1 MNISPHSVTGRFY
14 FHWKCATI
22 KIEVDNIKLPDIKL
36 MTSFW
41 GDLCWNAASSNGHG
55 WYCNS
60 GVFSKE
66 AGWVGQFSSDWKHCH
81 PLFHMG
87 WRGGWRE
94 SSLQLWGGSGML
106 LFLLL
111 WVWLFLKLASFS
123 ETLLSCVFLK
133 MHILFYMYEYL
144 PAFIYVYHMHTVPT
158 KARRWHAIFCC
169 WE

>member
-1 MNISPHSVTGRFY
+1 MNISPRSVTDRFY
-14 FHWKCATI
+14 FHCECATI

-94 SSLQLWGGSGML
+94 QFAALRWK
-106 LFLLL
+106 
-111 WVWLFLKLASFS
+111 W
-123 ETLLSCVFLK
+123 
-133 MHILFYMYEYL
+133 H
-144 PAFIYVYHMHTVPT
+144 AFISPPVSVTFFKACFFLRDLTVLCLSKNAYFILCVWVSIYVCHMHTVPT
-158 KARRWHAIFCC
+158 KARRWHTIFCC
-169 WE
+169 RE